1 MNELMA
7 DPQSFWKRLQ
17 VRRPKTILNESDLLE
32 YIKQL
37 YFFIDAGQMPFTVG
51 GGCVFTV
58 EEVGREIGRM
68 KVGRAADIAGLT
80 VELLKWCGPI
90 TLNAVTQLLTRACKD
105 GLPVSWTYHK
115 VVPLYKNG
123 PKHDPGSYRTIM
135 VASVFAK
142 VIGRLLEARLNQW
155 SEEAGVRAPGQAG
168 FRKDHCAMDHALVL
182 RVLAERARRTK
193 RPLYVLFV
201 DFKKAFDSVPRDL
214 IWQRLRL
221 IGVPNDLV
229 NSIAALYHQVVVKV
243 GDSTSDVNSTLGV
256 IQGCSLSPTLFGIYI
271 DSLFWQLAWED
282 TAGGDGLQVHTLIF
296 TNDVAILAEDADQLQ
311 KHLQQLEAFCA
322 QSQMSVNLTKSLW
335 LKIGKNLGEEFRFQC
350 QLLEKCD
357 SYKYLGL
364 EFRSNLSW
372 KDYSVLYTLLLAEV
386 GKIPLEAEGLL
397 LAIRYVQ
404 RIKKHDRER
413 YTYLA
418 LSESRVHGW
427 FGDVCPWG
435 NRWGFPEDMW
445 SETGSL
451 RENLTKA
458 IVRTLWCELSPRQAY
473 YLRDVSKLDP
483 YDEKPYLTATISPR
497 IRRLISRYRTS
508 SHDLRVEVGR
518 WSRLPG
524 SSVLALCVRWRKWKT
539 NTIHCLS
546 VHDM

>member
-68 KVGRAADIAGLT
+68 KAGRAADIAGLT

-90 TLNAVTQLLTRACKD
+90 TLNAVTQLLTRAC
-105 GLPVSWTYHK
+105 
-115 VVPLYKNG
+115 
-123 PKHDPGSYRTIM
+123 
-135 VASVFAK
+135 
-142 VIGRLLEARLNQW
+142 
-155 SEEAGVRAPGQAG
+155 QAG

-201 DFKKAFDSVPRDL
+201 DVKKAFDSVPRDL

-229 NSIAALYHQVVVKV
+229 NSIAALYHQVVVKSSV
-243 GDSTSDVNSTLGV
+243 LYGVHIWGPSVSKSDWKKIEVLQKQFIQSELGV
-256 IQGCSLSPTLFGIYI
+256 RVQIP
-271 DSLFWQLAWED
+271 
-282 TAGGDGLQVHTLIF
+282 
-296 TNDVAILAEDADQLQ
+296 
-311 KHLQQLEAFCA
+311 
-322 QSQMSVNLTKSLW
+322 
-335 LKIGKNLGEEFRFQC
+335 
-350 QLLEKCD
+350 
-357 SYKYLGL
+357 
-364 EFRSNLSW
+364 
-372 KDYSVLYTLLLAEV
+372 YTLLLAEV

-427 FGDVCPWG
+427 FGDVCRWG

-458 IVRTLWCELSPRQAY
+458 IVRTLWRELSPRQAY
-473 YLRDVSKLDP
+473 YLMDVSKLDP